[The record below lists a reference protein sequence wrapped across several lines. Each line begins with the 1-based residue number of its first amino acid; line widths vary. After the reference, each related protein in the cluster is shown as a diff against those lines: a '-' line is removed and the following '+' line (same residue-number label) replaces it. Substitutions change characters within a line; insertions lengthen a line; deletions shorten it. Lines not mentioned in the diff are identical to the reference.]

1 MGVDIENNLLDILRG
16 GLLVTKVKTRAILY
30 NASSDLLNVTL
41 QDNYQFEKR
50 YLGDLQL
57 IKFFDETLLGFRR
70 KYQDA
75 CLDENLDVI
84 TVESNF
90 DTADERFADPNFHKA
105 LMEELVTQLDR
116 QIRLIRLVCD
126 CTLHFSEFR
135 YILTSPGTETK
146 GTIPHIDRVIKKK
159 DQPFSISD
167 KQYAQIEECISSP
180 YPFTNNWVWKVYEF
194 FDSSLLF
201 DNEVALVVLITAFEM
216 IFLNNEREAKKE
228 RLAKRS
234 AVYFGKDDEGIS
246 EIYEQLKLCYS
257 DRSNYVHEGKS
268 IQNIES
274 KLNYLQSLLRKFIL
288 DNKDNRIL
296 TKEALIQE
304 QISKVKNYPPFI
316 SSDIASGRSP
326 N

>member
-1 MGVDIENNLLDILRG
+1 M
-16 GLLVTKVKTRAILY
+16 TKVKTRAILY